1 MYTCHKMA
9 IASEALSDRVA
20 ELRVRMKKCYQL
32 KYIHVYLPTTS
43 YPDEEAEMIYEEI
56 NSIIINAAKHTSIL

>member
-1 MYTCHKMA
+1 MYPCHKMA

-32 KYIHVYLPTTS
+32 KYIHVYLPQDGYS
-43 YPDEEAEMIYEEI
+43 FRGFVGQ
-56 NSIIINAAKHTSIL
+56 SG